1 VDEILADAGVDI
13 DDLTAEKVSERFA
26 DIEQIDRL
34 ATIAEIRR
42 LARRIAEAQIELRR
56 VRHARHARRQF
67 LSDNLNNMYN
77 DAQPN
82 MRDKEAVIGKFLRS
96 SASQIPWAAV
106 VENVMTPMPP
116 RLQKSALGNSTRHA
130 ARIR

>member
-34 ATIAEIRR
+34 ATIAEIRQ

-56 VRHARHARRQF
+56 VRHARRQF

-77 DAQPN
+77 DAHQTCAIKKP
-82 MRDKEAVIGKFLRS
+82 S
-96 SASQIPWAAV
+96 SASFYGPARLKFRGRPWWR
-106 VENVMTPMPP
+106 M
-116 RLQKSALGNSTRHA
+116 
-130 ARIR
+130 